1 MIHKILSKYKEQISY
16 LFFGGLTTLVN
27 WVVYTISLELFHVK
41 IEIGNII
48 AWLVAVIFAYIT
60 NKLFVFQSK
69 NLNLKTN
76 LKELTLF
83 FASRITSGIV
93 EILGFPLLYYAGL
106 NQSFFNIDGFIAKIV
121 ISIIVIILNYIFSK
135 LIVFKKKSH

>member
-93 EILGFPLLYYAGL
+93 EILGFPLLYYTGL